1 MKNKSNK
8 ELLDELERVLIYIS
22 NKTEQNKRDEV
33 DKLKAEILSRMKNCS
48 RVKNKGFKITVE
60 ELEKKLS
67 EVGMIAFHCNESF
80 YAMYKAERECNFPVL
95 EKIHSEDEKFLL
107 HNDKV
112 DKYYR
117 ISDTESLFYE
127 GMVLINDV
135 IRAIEDG
142 IIEVIEDYKK
152 PEITVYSIEEL
163 PTVAM
168 N

>member
-8 ELLDELERVLIYIS
+8 ELLDELEKVLIYIS
-22 NKTEQNKRDEV
+22 NNTEQNKCDEV
-33 DKLKAEILSRMKNCS
+33 DKLKAEILSRMKKCS
-48 RVKNKGFKITVE
+48 VVKNKGFKITVE

-67 EVGMIAFHCNESF
+67 EVGTIAFHCNESF
-80 YAMYKAERECNFPVL
+80 YAMYKAEREGEFPIL

-107 HNDKV
+107 NNDKV

-117 ISDTESLFYE
+117 ISDAESLFYE